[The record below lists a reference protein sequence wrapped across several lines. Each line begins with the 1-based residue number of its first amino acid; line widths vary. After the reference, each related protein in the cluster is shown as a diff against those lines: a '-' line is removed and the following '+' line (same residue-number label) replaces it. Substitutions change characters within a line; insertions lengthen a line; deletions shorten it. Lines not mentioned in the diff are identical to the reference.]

1 MASTAPQRV
10 PARNAR
16 CHLIDCHEYENH
28 TPCLH
33 QCDLRA
39 GNSVASRLP
48 SHHPLHPCD
57 YSECPPSAHHS
68 TPPSEAQPPCL
79 ASSLPS
85 YPSPAADRSASRAML
100 DCPHQ
105 APPPHSTPYP
115 SRYQSPPSSHPTAR
129 PVHHLT
135 SASGPSCQRKL
146 CCLPQQI
153 DRNSLQLPH
162 LHRQSPPP
170 PPLESSSPPY
180 RHR

>member
-16 CHLIDCHEYENH
+16 HRLIDCHEYENH

-33 QCDLRA
+33 QCDPHA
-39 GNSVASRLP
+39 GKPVASHLP

-57 YSECPPSAHHS
+57 YSECPPSAHQS
-68 TPPSEAQPPCL
+68 TPPSEMQFPCL
-79 ASSLPS
+79 ASPFPWNPL
-85 YPSPAADRSASRAML
+85 PAADRSASRAML

-115 SRYQSPPSSHPTAR
+115 SQYQSPPSSHPTAR

-135 SASGPSCQRKL
+135 SASDPSCQRKL

-153 DRNSLQLPH
+153 DRTSLPILR

-170 PPLESSSPPY
+170 PPWESSPLP
-180 RHR
+180 